1 MEFWQFGRLVDT
13 KVGLNPPIHY
23 IRSPLN
29 RSGSCG
35 AEQATFQQTRSEA
48 ECFNGIGWQPIK
60 TNCGGDWL
68 EGTKFLTNTNSVE
81 LHPRSHN
88 RNVMRNLEQ

>member
-23 IRSPLN
+23 IRSPLDW
-29 RSGSCG
+29 SGSCG
-35 AEQATFQQTRSEA
+35 AKQATRSEA

-60 TNCGGDWL
+60 TNCGGDRL
-68 EGTKFLTNTNSVE
+68 EGTSFRRIPIQWSYTLVAITE
-81 LHPRSHN
+81 
-88 RNVMRNLEQ
+88 M

>member
-23 IRSPLN
+23 IRSPLD

-35 AEQATFQQTRSEA
+35 AEQATFQQMRSEA

-68 EGTKFLTNTNSVE
+68 EGTKFSTNTNSVE

-88 RNVMRNLEQ
+88 RNVTRNLEQ

>member
-23 IRSPLN
+23 IRSPLD

-68 EGTKFLTNTNSVE
+68 EGTSFRRIPIQWSYTLIAITE
-81 LHPRSHN
+81 
-88 RNVMRNLEQ
+88 M

>member
-23 IRSPLN
+23 IRSPLDQ
-29 RSGSCG
+29 SGSCG
-35 AEQATFQQTRSEA
+35 AKQATFQQTRSEA

-60 TNCGGDWL
+60 QIVAVIGWKGQVFDEYQFSGATPSW
-68 EGTKFLTNTNSVE
+68 
-81 LHPRSHN
+81 P
-88 RNVMRNLEQ
+88 